1 MRPRAPLA
9 LCLALCSHCLAQGN
23 VVSATLPEK
32 VTAKSGATVEAKMS
46 VQLRTGYHI
55 NSNTPAD
62 AYLIPLKLTWAAGPL
77 QATEVVYPKPQ
88 MEKYSFSPDPLSVFS
103 GQFDILTKFKVL
115 PAAAPGPTAITG
127 KLRYQACTDR
137 MCFPPKNV
145 DVALQ
150 VDIVR

>member
-1 MRPRAPLA
+1 MRRSKPLA
-9 LCLALCSHCLAQGN
+9 LCLALSSHCLAQGN
-23 VVSATLPEK
+23 VVSTTLPEK
-32 VTAKSGATVEAKMS
+32 VTAKTGAAVQAKMS
-46 VQLRTGYHI
+46 VQLRAGYHV
-55 NSNTPAD
+55 NSNMPAD

-77 QATEVVYPKPQ
+77 QATEIVYPKAQ

-103 GQFDILTKFKVL
+103 GQFDILSKFKVSST
-115 PAAAPGPTAITG
+115 ATPGPTAITG

>member
-1 MRPRAPLA
+1 
-9 LCLALCSHCLAQGN
+9 
-23 VVSATLPEK
+23 
-32 VTAKSGATVEAKMS
+32 MS
-46 VQLRTGYHI
+46 VQLRAGYHV
-55 NSNTPAD
+55 NSNMPAD

-77 QATEVVYPKPQ
+77 QATEIVYPKAQ

-103 GQFDILTKFKVL
+103 GQFDILSKFKVSST
-115 PAAAPGPTAITG
+115 ATPGPTAITG